1 MIILIIFTFDQ
12 ICFHVIK
19 IVFLA
24 LSKVTM
30 NYFIHLHNCYEL
42 LQLSLYLKLKINFF
56 NFVTNSIINSIIIY
70 VIYLGGLD
78 MIQIYKSIGENNPS
92 LKSLDNLE
100 PGSWINIIAPSDEE
114 LILISKKTGV
124 PLSFLKAPLD
134 DEETSRIDI
143 EENCLLVIVD
153 IPFTEMEDNSLTYDT
168 YPLAIIHTEKQIIT
182 VCLKN
187 SRILTDFINGKVK
200 SFFTFKKSRFILQIL
215 SKISNSYLVY
225 LRQIDKKSLMIEKR
239 LHKSMKNRELI
250 QLHSL
255 EKSLVYFSTSLKANE
270 ITLEKMLK
278 LDIMQKYEED
288 QDVLEDVI
296 IENKQAIEMT
306 EIYSNI
312 LASTMDFFASVISNN
327 LNIVMKVLASVTILM
342 AIPTVIGG
350 IFGMNFIRMPL
361 INNEYGFEIT
371 MIITL
376 VLTFG
381 TAYLLYKKDM
391 FT

>member
-1 MIILIIFTFDQ
+1 
-12 ICFHVIK
+12 
-19 IVFLA
+19 
-24 LSKVTM
+24 
-30 NYFIHLHNCYEL
+30 
-42 LQLSLYLKLKINFF
+42 
-56 NFVTNSIINSIIIY
+56 
-70 VIYLGGLD
+70 
-78 MIQIYKSIGENNPS
+78 MIQIYKSISEVNPGLKLIDTIEN
-92 LKSLDNLE
+92 
-100 PGSWINIIAPSDEE
+100 GAWINIVAPSDEE

-124 PLSFLKAPLD
+124 DLEFLKAALD

-143 EENCLLVIVD
+143 EDDTILIIVD

-168 YPLAIIHTEKQIIT
+168 YPLAIIHTGKQLIT

-187 SRILTDFINGKVK
+187 SKILTDFTNDKIK
-200 SFFTFKKSRFILQIL
+200 SFYTFKRSRFTLQIL
-215 SKISNSYLVY
+215 NRISTYYLLY

-278 LDIMQKYEED
+278 LELMQKYEED
-288 QDVLEDVI
+288 KDVLEDVI

-342 AIPTVIGG
+342 AIPTIIGG
-350 IFGMNFIRMPL
+350 IFGMNIKLP
-361 INNEYGFEIT
+361 ISESDPNGFYIV
-371 MIITL
+371 MA
-376 VLTFG
+376 LTFG
-381 TAYLLYKKDM
+381 LSALVAFILYKKDM
-391 FT
+391 FK

>member
-1 MIILIIFTFDQ
+1 
-12 ICFHVIK
+12 
-19 IVFLA
+19 
-24 LSKVTM
+24 
-30 NYFIHLHNCYEL
+30 
-42 LQLSLYLKLKINFF
+42 
-56 NFVTNSIINSIIIY
+56 
-70 VIYLGGLD
+70 

-92 LKSLDNLE
+92 LKVLDNIE

-143 EENCLLVIVD
+143 EDNCLLVIVD

-168 YPLAIIHTEKQIIT
+168 YPLAIIHTDKQIIT

-187 SRILTDFINGKVK
+187 SRILTDFINGKIK

-327 LNIVMKVLASVTILM
+327 LNIVMKILASVTILM

-361 INNEYGFEIT
+361 INNEFGFEIT
-371 MIITL
+371 MIITII
-376 VLTFG
+376 LTFG
-381 TAYLLYKKDM
+381 TAYLLHKKGM
-391 FT
+391 FS

>member
-1 MIILIIFTFDQ
+1 
-12 ICFHVIK
+12 
-19 IVFLA
+19 
-24 LSKVTM
+24 
-30 NYFIHLHNCYEL
+30 
-42 LQLSLYLKLKINFF
+42 
-56 NFVTNSIINSIIIY
+56 
-70 VIYLGGLD
+70 
-78 MIQIYKSIGENNPS
+78 MIQIYKSVGESNPS
-92 LKSLDNLE
+92 LKVLDNIE

-143 EENCLLVIVD
+143 EDNCLLVIVD

-168 YPLAIIHTEKQIIT
+168 YPLAIIHTDKQIIT

-187 SRILTDFINGKVK
+187 SRILTDFINSKVK
-200 SFFTFKKSRFILQIL
+200 SFFTFKKSRFLLQIL

-361 INNEYGFEIT
+361 INNEFGFEIT

-376 VLTFG
+376 ILTFG

-391 FT
+391 FS

>member
-1 MIILIIFTFDQ
+1 
-12 ICFHVIK
+12 
-19 IVFLA
+19 
-24 LSKVTM
+24 
-30 NYFIHLHNCYEL
+30 
-42 LQLSLYLKLKINFF
+42 
-56 NFVTNSIINSIIIY
+56 
-70 VIYLGGLD
+70 
-78 MIQIYKSIGENNPS
+78 MIQIYKSKSETDPS
-92 LKSLDNLE
+92 LKVLDTIEN
-100 PGSWINIIAPSDEE
+100 GSWINIVAPSDEE
-114 LILISKKTGV
+114 LILICKKTGIS
-124 PLSFLKAPLD
+124 LDFLKAALD

-143 EENCLLVIVD
+143 EDDSLLVIVD

-168 YPLAIIHTEKQIIT
+168 YPLAIIHTEKQVIT

-187 SRILTDFINGKVK
+187 SRILTDFANEKVK
-200 SFFTFKKSRFILQIL
+200 SFFTFKKSRFTLQIL
-215 SKISNSYLVY
+215 NKVSTYYLLY

-278 LDIMQKYEED
+278 LELMQKYEED
-288 QDVLEDVI
+288 KDVLEDVI

-342 AIPTVIGG
+342 SIPTIIGG
-350 IFGMNFIRMPL
+350 IYGMNVPLPLENNPHAFTIVMGMTLAICATAAFI
-361 INNEYGFEIT
+361 
-371 MIITL
+371 
-376 VLTFG
+376 
-381 TAYLLYKKDM
+381 LYKKDM
-391 FT
+391 FR

>member
-1 MIILIIFTFDQ
+1 
-12 ICFHVIK
+12 
-19 IVFLA
+19 
-24 LSKVTM
+24 
-30 NYFIHLHNCYEL
+30 
-42 LQLSLYLKLKINFF
+42 
-56 NFVTNSIINSIIIY
+56 
-70 VIYLGGLD
+70 
-78 MIQIYKSIGENNPS
+78 MIQIYKSISETNPS
-92 LKSLDNLE
+92 LKILDNLE
-100 PGSWINIIAPSDEE
+100 SGCWINIVAPSDEE
-114 LILISKKTGV
+114 LILISKKTDV

-143 EENCLLVIVD
+143 EDNVLLVVVD

-200 SFFTFKKSRFILQIL
+200 SFYSFKKSRFILQIL
-215 SKISNSYLVY
+215 SRISNSYLTY

-278 LDIMQKYEED
+278 LDIMQKYEAD
-288 QDVLEDVI
+288 HDLLEDVI

-327 LNIVMKVLASVTILM
+327 LNIVMKILASVTILM

-350 IFGMNFIRMPL
+350 LFGMNFQRMPL
-361 INNEYGFEIT
+361 ISNEYGFEIT
-371 MIITL
+371 MIITII
-376 VLTFG
+376 LTFSA
-381 TAYLLYKKDM
+381 AYLLYKKDM
-391 FT
+391 FS

>member
-1 MIILIIFTFDQ
+1 
-12 ICFHVIK
+12 
-19 IVFLA
+19 
-24 LSKVTM
+24 
-30 NYFIHLHNCYEL
+30 
-42 LQLSLYLKLKINFF
+42 
-56 NFVTNSIINSIIIY
+56 
-70 VIYLGGLD
+70 
-78 MIQIYKSIGENNPS
+78 MIQIYKSIDENNPS
-92 LKSLDNLE
+92 LTILDNIE
-100 PGSWINIIAPSDEE
+100 NGCWINVVAPSDEE

-124 PLSFLKAPLD
+124 SLEFLKAPLD

-143 EENCLLVIVD
+143 ENGNIIVIVD

-168 YPLAIIHTEKQIIT
+168 YPLAIIHTETQLIT
-182 VCLKN
+182 ICLKN
-187 SRILTDFINGKVK
+187 SKVLTDFANGKIK

-215 SKISNSYLVY
+215 NRISTYYLLY

-278 LDIMQKYEED
+278 LDIMQKYED
-288 QDVLEDVI
+288 DKDVLEDVI

-327 LNIVMKVLASVTILM
+327 LNIVMKILASVTILM
-342 AIPTVIGG
+342 AIPTIMSG
-350 IFGMNFIRMPL
+350 IYGMNVPLPLQDNPYAFFIVM
-361 INNEYGFEIT
+361 GIT
-371 MIITL
+371 IGICGL
-376 VLTFG
+376 AAF
-381 TAYLLYKKDM
+381 LLFKKDM
-391 FT
+391 FN

>member
-1 MIILIIFTFDQ
+1 
-12 ICFHVIK
+12 
-19 IVFLA
+19 
-24 LSKVTM
+24 
-30 NYFIHLHNCYEL
+30 
-42 LQLSLYLKLKINFF
+42 
-56 NFVTNSIINSIIIY
+56 
-70 VIYLGGLD
+70 
-78 MIQIYKSIGENNPS
+78 MIQIYKSESELNSN
-92 LKSLDNLE
+92 LKMTDTIES
-100 PGSWINIIAPSDEE
+100 GSWINIVAPSDEE

-124 PLSFLKAPLD
+124 PLDFLKAALD
-134 DEETSRIDI
+134 DEETSRIDM
-143 EENCLLVIVD
+143 EDDSLLVIVD

-168 YPLAIIHTEKQIIT
+168 YPLAIIHTEKQLIT

-187 SRILTDFINGKVK
+187 SKILTDFANEKVK
-200 SFFTFKKSRFILQIL
+200 SFYTFKKSRFTLQIL
-215 SKISNSYLVY
+215 NRISTYYLLY

-278 LDIMQKYEED
+278 LELMQKYEED
-288 QDVLEDVI
+288 KDVLEDVI

-342 AIPTVIGG
+342 AIPTIMSG
-350 IFGMNFIRMPL
+350 IYGMNISPL
-361 INNEYGFEIT
+361 PFAENPHSFSIVMG
-371 MIITL
+371 M
-376 VLTFG
+376 TFG
-381 TAYLLYKKDM
+381 ICAVVAFVLYKKDM
-391 FT
+391 FN

>member
-1 MIILIIFTFDQ
+1 
-12 ICFHVIK
+12 
-19 IVFLA
+19 
-24 LSKVTM
+24 
-30 NYFIHLHNCYEL
+30 
-42 LQLSLYLKLKINFF
+42 
-56 NFVTNSIINSIIIY
+56 
-70 VIYLGGLD
+70 
-78 MIQIYKSIGENNPS
+78 MIQIYKSISEQNPS
-92 LKSLDNLE
+92 LKILDNLE
-100 PGSWINIIAPSDEE
+100 PGCWINIIAPSDEE

-143 EENCLLVIVD
+143 EENCLLVVVD

-200 SFFTFKKSRFILQIL
+200 SFYSFKKSRFILQIL
-215 SKISNSYLVY
+215 NRISNSYLIY

-342 AIPTVIGG
+342 AIPTLIGG
-350 IFGMNFIRMPL
+350 IFGMNFIKMPL

-371 MIITL
+371 MVITL

-381 TAYLLYKKDM
+381 AAYLLYRKDM
-391 FT
+391 FS

>member
-1 MIILIIFTFDQ
+1 
-12 ICFHVIK
+12 
-19 IVFLA
+19 
-24 LSKVTM
+24 
-30 NYFIHLHNCYEL
+30 
-42 LQLSLYLKLKINFF
+42 
-56 NFVTNSIINSIIIY
+56 
-70 VIYLGGLD
+70 
-78 MIQIYKSIGENNPS
+78 MIQIYKSKSETDSS
-92 LKSLDNLE
+92 LKVLDTIEN
-100 PGSWINIIAPSDEE
+100 GSWINIVAPSDEE

-124 PLSFLKAPLD
+124 SLDLLKAALD

-143 EENCLLVIVD
+143 EDDSLLVIVD

-168 YPLAIIHTEKQIIT
+168 YPLAIIHTERQLIT

-187 SRILTDFINGKVK
+187 SKILTDFANEKVK
-200 SFFTFKKSRFILQIL
+200 SFFTFKKSRFTLQIL
-215 SKISNSYLVY
+215 NRISTYYLLY

-278 LDIMQKYEED
+278 LELMQKYEED
-288 QDVLEDVI
+288 KDVLEDVI

-342 AIPTVIGG
+342 AIPTIIGG
-350 IFGMNFIRMPL
+350 IFGMNIKLP
-361 INNEYGFEIT
+361 ITDQDPNGFSIV
-371 MIITL
+371 MG
-376 VLTFG
+376 LTFG
-381 TAYLLYKKDM
+381 LCGIVAYILYKKDM
-391 FT
+391 FR